1 MDVLLRPTAL
11 LKIVFFLSCFLSRK
25 LWFCTPRLQS
35 STAIPVAAVAT
46 AVARLITSV
55 AYATNTLPQGSFTK
69 NTAAELDAM
78 AAELGLWSSQAT
90 RPPLPSAEE
99 AAALESEAAA
109 RKTKLT
115 ELDAKMDIKR

>member
-1 MDVLLRPTAL
+1 LPTPSPANPPLLA
-11 LKIVFFLSCFLSRK
+11 
-25 LWFCTPRLQS
+25 
-35 STAIPVAAVAT
+35 
-46 AVARLITSV
+46 
-55 AYATNTLPQGSFTK
+55 NTWPQGSFTQ

-78 AAELGLWSSQAT
+78 AAELGHWSAHAT